1 MPEHPEWVVRWADQP
16 EPARRVEVE
25 IDGIAAFVSCDQPI
39 LRNRPEAWGTALAL
53 PAARTG
59 TALRFDAPVDPT
71 WLAGAQRNVAAAAE
85 WWGGEPTLEVR
96 AAEPTPASAS
106 WWRRK
111 RRQDATSDPE
121 AKRPP
126 LEDQRGRALCF
137 TGGVD
142 SFYSLLCCDHRP
154 THLLYV
160 HGFDVDLDDTE
171 RRAAISTSIGEV
183 AEARGLQAI
192 ELATD
197 LRQHPRFDA
206 VSWEHTHGAAL
217 ACMALLAADVLEAM
231 IVPPSYT
238 VARMIPWGSRPDL
251 DVHWSVPGVLG
262 VEHGDASLHRL
273 GRTTAIA
280 HEPLAQQHLRVCW
293 EHRNP
298 GVNCGRCE
306 KCARTM
312 TTLCMLGVLDEC
324 ATFPGTGHL
333 AEAIDGI
340 DDLNPG
346 LHRLWGDL
354 VGGGLPPEIEA
365 AVGRM
370 LDRTAP

>member
-1 MPEHPEWVVRWADQP
+1 MPERPEWAVRWADQP

-25 IDGIAAFVSCDQPI
+25 IDGISAFVSCDRPI
-39 LRNRPEAWGTALAL
+39 LRNRPEAWGSALAL

-59 TALRFDAPVDPT
+59 TALRFEAPVDPT
-71 WLAGAQRNVAAAAE
+71 WLAGARRNVAAAAE

-96 AAEPTPASAS
+96 TPPPAADRAS
-106 WWRRK
+106 WWRRTL
-111 RRQDATSDPE
+111 RRGQASAATGSATPPE
-121 AKRPP
+121 GH
-126 LEDQRGRALCF
+126 RGRALCF

-142 SFYSLLCCDHRP
+142 SFYALLCCDHRP

-171 RRAAISTSIGEV
+171 RREAISTSIGEV
-183 AEARGLQAI
+183 AEARGLQVI

-206 VSWEHTHGAAL
+206 ASWEHTHGAAL

-251 DVHWSVPGVLG
+251 DVNWSVPGVLA

-312 TTLCMLGVLDEC
+312 TTLCMLGVLDDC
-324 ATFPGTGHL
+324 ATFPGTEHL

-340 DDLNPG
+340 DDLIPG
-346 LHRLWGDL
+346 LHRLWSDL

-365 AVGRM
+365 ALRRM